1 MTCLI
6 GLIAMAFPRM
16 AIILVVIFSDYIG
29 TAYQTTVWPLLGF
42 FFMPVTTLA
51 YAWAIHSNG
60 SVAGLYLIVVIIA
73 VLIDLGIIGG
83 GAANP
88 RARQY
93 IMVRGDP
100 GQSA

>member
-6 GLIAMAFPRM
+6 ALMAMAFPRV

-51 YAWAIHSNG
+51 YAWAMHSSG
-60 SVAGLYLIVVIIA
+60 SVAGGQLVVVVIA
-73 VLIDLGIIGG
+73 VLIDVGIIGG
-83 GAANP
+83 GATNP
-88 RARQY
+88 R
-93 IMVRGDP
+93 VRRYVVVRNDP
-100 GQSA
+100 GPS